1 MSTEMHLNQ
10 ACDSYAYMHA
20 MNIKAVSE
28 AGEKK
33 KKRAI
38 DRGEM

>member
-28 AGEKK
+28 SDEKE
-33 KKRAI
+33 RAI